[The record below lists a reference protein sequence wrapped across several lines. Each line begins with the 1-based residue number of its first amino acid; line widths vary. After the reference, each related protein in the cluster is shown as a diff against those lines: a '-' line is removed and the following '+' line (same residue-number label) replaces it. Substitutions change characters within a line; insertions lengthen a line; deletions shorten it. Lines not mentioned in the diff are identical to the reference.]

1 MRRLGRAAVSI
12 VGLVVLVAGV
22 PTVLITV
29 VGWPLPHGLPSVDEI
44 RSGLGDGWRP
54 NERFVLGVL
63 GLVAWALW
71 AQLLR
76 HVVAAIRLRRYSA
89 TQAPQPSSGQ
99 GGLSQRLAGWLV
111 GGLALAGPVSA
122 AAATAAPALPAVLTS
137 ARALAAPETPAPTPP
152 PVSER
157 STPASSP
164 SYVVHT
170 WDERRDCL
178 WNIAGRYLRDPFRWV
193 ELLELNAEV
202 VQPSGRRLAEDA
214 QHWVYPGMVLRL
226 PADATGPEV
235 IPSAPAVGPSV
246 APGAPTANGSQP
258 ARSEMLTPSLPPATE
273 ADTAAESSPPGGVS
287 DRAPAPRSERT
298 SPAPSARSAGDQRD
312 EAPVIRLGRNAM
324 LVAQALALGL
334 PVFAAGGLVRHL
346 NRRRRVQVA
355 RRRPGRD
362 IVRPDPASETLEL
375 RARAIAVDEAAEWVD
390 AALRILGARLREA
403 SMPAPSIT
411 CVRAGE
417 LGLEILVDQA
427 STPAPPGF
435 VAVDG
440 GYVWRLD
447 PDTELKDLRTE
458 AEKYTAAAPALVS
471 IGASPEGPLLVDL
484 EALGALSVEG
494 APDRVSSFLAGV
506 AMELASA
513 PWAEGVDVRL
523 VGPEPGLANVGGV
536 EVVDDAGVLVDELAS
551 MVTTTAAALGEGRT
565 TLAGRLAEPAEA
577 WFPTVVVVGGSRP
590 PAEMARLAKPCGAGS
605 GVALV
610 GPGPFPGATWRLVIV
625 EDGHARLEPLGLVVR
640 AAAAP
645 TVLESEIGA
654 LDHAAIADAAGL
666 LSAASRDDDVEAVA
680 QIRAVTPEV
689 SAVDRRQYAVR
700 VNVLGPVEVSGWA
713 KPVGLRRKYEEI
725 VAYLATHEGR
735 VGGER
740 LRLALW
746 PDKELDPKSFR
757 EAMSRVRGH
766 LGRDA
771 GHLPAAVGGAY
782 FLGENVE
789 CDWTLF
795 KQLSTAAASA
805 ARSDPAKAMAL
816 WREALELVR
825 GEPFGGGLHEQGAYG
840 WAYSELLVYDMQR
853 EITEAADALAELALA
868 IDDPDTTL
876 WATRQGHVASPNQLT
891 LFDWEMRVARHRLDL
906 DGLKHAYRSRRLAE
920 QTLDPTADV
929 LPETA
934 QLYEQLLSEINV
946 AASAAAPRNIRVA
959 NELYRSSPS

>member
-1 MRRLGRAAVSI
+1 MRRLGRAAASI
-12 VGLVVLVAGV
+12 VGLVVFVAGV
-22 PTVLITV
+22 PAVLITV
-29 VGWPLPHGLPSVDEI
+29 VGWPLPHGLPSVDEV

-54 NERFVLGVL
+54 NDRFVLGVL

-71 AQLLR
+71 VQLLR
-76 HVVAAIRLRRYSA
+76 HLVAAIRLRPSSP

-111 GGLALAGPVSA
+111 GGLALAGPISA

-137 ARALAAPETPAPTPP
+137 TRALAAPETPATTPP

-178 WNIAGRYLRDPFRWV
+178 WIIAGRYLGDPFRWG

-202 VQPSGRRLAEDA
+202 VQPSGRRLADDA

-226 PADATGPEV
+226 PPDATGPEV
-235 IPSAPAVGPSV
+235 IPSATAAAPSV
-246 APGAPTANGSQP
+246 APSAPTSNGSQP
-258 ARSEMLTPSLPPATE
+258 GDGWTPSMPPAPTGG
-273 ADTAAESSPPGGVS
+273 ADAAVGPARPNDISHRP
-287 DRAPAPRSERT
+287 PAPRSERT

-312 EAPVIRLGRNAM
+312 EAPVIRLGRGAM

-346 NRRRRVQVA
+346 NRRRRVQAA

-390 AALRILGARLREA
+390 AVLRVLGARLPEA

-447 PDTELKDLRTE
+447 PDTELNDLRTE

-484 EALGALSVEG
+484 ETLGALSVEG

-506 AMELASA
+506 ALELASA

-523 VGPEPGLANVGGV
+523 VGPEPDLANVAGV
-536 EVVDDAGVLVDELAS
+536 EVVEDAGVLADELARLA
-551 MVTTTAAALGEGRT
+551 TATAAALGEGRT

-590 PAEMARLAKPCGAGS
+590 PTELARLAKPCGAGS

-610 GPGPFPGATWRLVIV
+610 GPGPFPGATWRLVMV

-645 TVLESEIGA
+645 RALESDLGA
-654 LDHAAIADAAGL
+654 LDYDAIADAAGL
-666 LSAASRDDDVEAVA
+666 LSAASCDDDVEAVA
-680 QIRAVTPEV
+680 QISAVTPEV
-689 SAVDRRQYAVR
+689 RAVDRRQYEVW
-700 VNVLGPVEVSGWA
+700 VGVLGSVEVSGWA

-782 FLGENVE
+782 FLGDRVG

-805 ARSDPAKAMAL
+805 ARSNAAEAMAL

-853 EITEAADALAELALA
+853 EITEAADGLAELALA
-868 IDDPDTTL
+868 YDDADTTL
-876 WATRQGHVASPNQLT
+876 WATRQGHLASPNQLT
-891 LFDWEMRVARHRLDL
+891 LFDWQMRVARHRLDL
-906 DGLKHAYRSRRLAE
+906 DGLRLAYRARRLAE
-920 QTLDPTADV
+920 QTMDPTADV

-934 QLYEQLLSEINV
+934 QLYEQLLSEIAE
-946 AASAAAPRNIRVA
+946 AA
-959 NELYRSSPS
+959 RSGPPLKSTGRG